1 MPTVRLWPL
10 SNAVLGLARRAANSA
25 NSYLSEA
32 GKQAEARLQLPLQVA
47 LVGLVSAG
55 KSTLLNAMVETA
67 ISPTAGGECTRVLYK
82 FSHDRYTQADLYPR
96 DGSPGVPI
104 RFEGSQLCSE
114 LPLPVGQV
122 DRVEVTLP
130 AVLLEQITLLD
141 TPGLASTNLE
151 TSEVTQRLLK
161 ENTINAA
168 GAADAIIFCIN
179 TPLRDAEA
187 EAVRVFR
194 SEQAGLCLT
203 GGTAIAVLTKADRL
217 TPDRRKTWKEAVD
230 LSQSL
235 STKHADLFAS
245 VAPVIGLLAETAR
258 TGALRERHARALLA
272 LAREWDPQKAEHL
285 LQDERLFCGHQASV
299 DAKLRKEL
307 VSLLGLFGIG
317 ALIEELRGGAPAA
330 AAEMTRIALR
340 VSGFDRM
347 NRLLQIHLGER
358 SDVLK
363 AGAQLH
369 ILLGRAQAAGDRG
382 IFSAAQALLDR
393 PEMFELQLFGLAKQL
408 ASGRVR
414 PPAGLV
420 EQAWIVLS
428 TGLPAVTGQEAARRV
443 REWREWSLL
452 TDGEGQSFA
461 RVMIRAW
468 QLAAHRK
475 EAGNGPD

>member
-1 MPTVRLWPL
+1 M
-10 SNAVLGLARRAANSA
+10 
-25 NSYLSEA
+25 
-32 GKQAEARLQLPLQVA
+32 PLQVA

-67 ISPTAGGECTRVLYK
+67 VSPTAGGECTRVLYK
-82 FSHDRYTQADLYPR
+82 FTHDRWTQADVYPR
-96 DGSPGVPI
+96 DGSPRVPI
-104 RFEGSQLCSE
+104 RFDGSQLRSE
-114 LPLPVGQV
+114 LPLPACQV

-130 AVLLEQITLLD
+130 AVLLEQVTLLD

-161 ENTINAA
+161 ENTLNAV

-179 TPLRDAEA
+179 TPLKDAEA

-194 SEQAGLCLT
+194 SEQAGLRLT

-217 TPDRRKTWKEAVD
+217 TPDRRRTWKEAVD

-235 STKHADLFAS
+235 ATKHADLFAG

-258 TGALRERHARALLA
+258 TGALRERHARALSA
-272 LAREWDPQKAEHL
+272 LAREWDPPKIEHL
-285 LQDERLFCGHQASV
+285 LQDERLFCGHHASV
-299 DAKLRKEL
+299 VGELRQEL
-307 VSLLGLFGIG
+307 VDLLGLFGIA
-317 ALIEELRGGAPAA
+317 ALIEELRGGVPATA
-330 AAEMTRIALR
+330 TEMTRIALR

-347 NRLLQIHLGER
+347 NHQLQIHLGER

-369 ILLGRAQAAGDRG
+369 ILQGRARAVGDHG
-382 IFSAAQALLDR
+382 VFSAAQALLDR
-393 PEMFELQLFGLAKQL
+393 PEMFELQLFALARQL

-461 RVMIRAW
+461 RVMVRAW
-468 QLAAHRK
+468 QLAAQRK
-475 EAGNGPD
+475 GAADGPY

>member
-1 MPTVRLWPL
+1 MPAARLWPL
-10 SNAVLGLARRAANSA
+10 SNAVLDLARWASNSA
-25 NSYLSEA
+25 NSYLAEA
-32 GKQAEARLQLPLQVA
+32 GNQAEARLRLPLQVA

-67 ISPTAGGECTRVLYK
+67 VSPTAGGECTRVLYK
-82 FSHDRYTQADLYPR
+82 FSHDRWTQADVYPR
-96 DGSPGVPI
+96 DGSPRVPI
-104 RFEGSQLCSE
+104 RFEGSRLRSE
-114 LPLPVGQV
+114 LPLPVGEV

-141 TPGLASTNLE
+141 TPGLASTNPE
-151 TSEVTQRLLK
+151 TSEVTQRLLR
-161 ENTINAA
+161 ENTLNGA
-168 GAADAIIFCIN
+168 GAADALIFCVN
-179 TPLRDAEA
+179 TPLKDAEA

-194 SEQAGLCLT
+194 SEQAGLRLT

-217 TPDRRKTWKEAVD
+217 TPDRRRTWKEAVD

-258 TGALRERHARALLA
+258 TGALRERHAKALFA
-272 LAREWDPQKAEHL
+272 LAREWDPQKVEYL
-285 LQDERLFCGHQASV
+285 LQDERLFCGHHGSV
-299 DAKLRKEL
+299 VGELRKQL
-307 VSLLGLFGIG
+307 VDLLGLFGIG
-317 ALIEELRGGAPAA
+317 ALIEELRSGVPAT

-347 NRLLQIHLGER
+347 NHLLRIQLGER

-363 AGAQLH
+363 AGTQLH
-369 ILLGRAQAAGDRG
+369 ILLGRAQAVGDRG
-382 IFSAAQALLDR
+382 VYSAAQALLDR
-393 PEMFELQLFGLAKQL
+393 PEMFELQLFSLAKQL

-414 PPAGLV
+414 PPTGLV

-428 TGLPAVTGQEAARRV
+428 TGLPAVTGKEAARRV

-452 TDGEGQSFA
+452 TDNEGRSFA
-461 RVMIRAW
+461 RVMIQAW
-468 QLAAHRK
+468 ALAAQGK
-475 EAGNGPD
+475 GAADGPD

>member
-1 MPTVRLWPL
+1 MPGVRLWPL
-10 SNAVLGLARRAANSA
+10 SNAVLGLAQRASNSA

-32 GKQAEARLQLPLQVA
+32 GRQAEARLKTPLQVA

-55 KSTLLNAMVETA
+55 KSTLLNAMVEA
-67 ISPTAGGECTRVLYK
+67 AVSPTSGGECTQVLYK
-82 FSHDRYTQADLYPR
+82 FSYDRWTQADAYPR
-96 DGSPGVPI
+96 DGSPRVPI
-104 RFEGSQLCSE
+104 GFQGSQLRSE
-114 LPLPVGQV
+114 LPLPAGQV

-141 TPGLASTNLE
+141 TPGLASTNPE
-151 TSEVTQRLLK
+151 TSEVTQQLLK
-161 ENTINAA
+161 ESTLNAA

-179 TPLRDAEA
+179 TPLKDAEA
-187 EAVRVFR
+187 EAVRLFR
-194 SEQAGLCLT
+194 SEQAGLLT

-217 TPDRRKTWKEAVD
+217 TPDRRRTWKEAVD

-258 TGALRERHARALLA
+258 TGALRERHARALAA
-272 LAREWDPQKAEHL
+272 LAREWDPQKIDYL
-285 LQDERLFCGHQASV
+285 LQDERLFCGHHATV
-299 DAKLRKEL
+299 TGELRKQL
-307 VSLLGLFGIG
+307 VDLLGLFGIG
-317 ALIEELRGGAPAA
+317 ALIEELRGGAPPA
-330 AAEMTRIALR
+330 AAEMTRIARR

-347 NRLLQIHLGER
+347 DRALRIHLGER

-369 ILLGRAQAAGDRG
+369 TLMGRAQAAGDRG
-382 IFSAAQALLDR
+382 VYSAAQALLDR
-393 PEMFELQLFGLAKQL
+393 PEMFELQLFSLAKPL

-461 RVMIRAW
+461 RVMVRAW
-468 QLAAHRK
+468 QLAAQGK
-475 EAGNGPD
+475 GAADGPD